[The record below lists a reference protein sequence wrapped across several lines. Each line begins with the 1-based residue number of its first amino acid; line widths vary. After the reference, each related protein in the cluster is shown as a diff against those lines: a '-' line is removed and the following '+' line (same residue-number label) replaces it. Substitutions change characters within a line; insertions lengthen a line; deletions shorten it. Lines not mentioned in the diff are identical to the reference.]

1 MRRSCLLALSP
12 TRSKLLGAESSTLKR
27 RPRLED
33 EKQPS
38 ESIVNQSLNLEACWE
53 TRGSAGEASLLTK
66 EPTDCFCP
74 SLPKS

>member
-12 TRSKLLGAESSTLKR
+12 TKSKLLGAEPSTLKR
-27 RPRLED
+27 RLRLED

-38 ESIVNQSLNLEACWE
+38 ESMVNQSPNLEARWE
-53 TRGSAGEASLLTK
+53 TRGSAGEAGLLTE